1 MARHIQTIYPVV
13 LAMQVHRAWM
23 TMSKTLWKR
32 DTEQILSA
40 RVLLTECKDDV
51 DILTIPAVDRVEQ
64 VVWVMKKVM
73 DPLRGK
79 IIKIGIDA
87 TCK

>member
-1 MARHIQTIYPVV
+1 
-13 LAMQVHRAWM
+13 M

-40 RVLLTECKDDV
+40 RVLLTEYKDDV

-79 IIKIGIDA
+79 IIKIGINA